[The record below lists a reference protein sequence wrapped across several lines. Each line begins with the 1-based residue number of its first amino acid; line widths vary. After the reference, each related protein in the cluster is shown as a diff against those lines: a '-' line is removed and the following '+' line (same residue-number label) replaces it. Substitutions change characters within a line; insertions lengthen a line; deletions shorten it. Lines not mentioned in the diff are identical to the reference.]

1 MRIPRV
7 KKMMIGVAGS
17 SLLLA
22 ACATQPTT
30 TTMPVGTTA
39 TMVNPAPATT
49 TSAAPTATM
58 TAVDRQRADE
68 VARVLNRD
76 AELRN
81 QRMQVSALGHTVF
94 LEGEVA
100 TMHLEARAIA
110 AAREVSGVNRVIS
123 SLRVAGQPM
132 IGTTTMGVTPVAGV
146 QSAHVMSIDRPT
158 VFAGQAA
165 AGTATMTRR
174 ERQRADDI
182 ARSMRD
188 GRALRNEP
196 ISIRVV
202 GDTAYLEGYVRT
214 EENRAIAL
222 ATASVPGVG
231 RIVDNLMVG
240 DRTMAHH
247 QVVQPQLHTTTG
259 VHANGSLQ
267 VTGPT
272 VYGTLPAGAAVH
284 GTVMTARDREAAERI
299 TRTMRD
305 QRDLRD
311 APITVRVMGDTVYLE
326 GHVADERVRSA
337 AIASAGGHAGVN
349 TIVNRIHVSGQPA
362 ITYAPGTV
370 VAPHVTHQTW
380 VTPPTYANGAVTFN
394 QPTVAMDAMGTTTM
408 TATERQYADQIV
420 RQMRDHH
427 DLREMPITVRVS
439 GNTVF
444 LEGEVRTEYQ
454 RNAAIG
460 SAAGIPGV
468 NHIVNNLRV
477 TAPVGTVA
485 PFATGTLGFP
495 DPAGPRVVTLGT
507 EPFGPTDEAIVMRV
521 VRNMAQNTELRDQ
534 RIMVLYANGTVTL
547 EGEIA
552 SKSQEVLAIAAA
564 SGVDGVRNVVSNL
577 RVTDWANPPGTR
589 R

>member
-1 MRIPRV
+1 MRLTRV

-22 ACATQPTT
+22 ACATQPSGR
-30 TTMPVGTTA
+30 TMPVGTTA
-39 TMVNPAPATT
+39 TMAQPAATTT
-49 TSAAPTATM
+49 TSAAPTTTM
-58 TAVDRQRADE
+58 TAVDRQRAEE

-76 AELRN
+76 IELRN

-100 TMHLEARAIA
+100 NLQQEARAIA

-123 SLRVAGQPM
+123 SLWVTDQARFG
-132 IGTTTMGVTPVAGV
+132 TTMGVTPVAGV

-158 VFAGQAA
+158 VFVGQAA
-165 AGTATMTRR
+165 AGTPTMTRR
-174 ERQRADDI
+174 ERQRADQI

-202 GDTAYLEGYVRT
+202 GDTAYLEGFVRT

-222 ATASVPGVG
+222 AAASVPGVG
-231 RIVDNLMVG
+231 RIVDNMTLG
-240 DRTMAHH
+240 DRMTHH
-247 QVVQPQLHTTTG
+247 RLVQSGVHTTTG
-259 VHANGSLQ
+259 VYANGSVQ
-267 VTGPT
+267 ITGPT
-272 VYGTLPAGAAVH
+272 VYGTLPAGAAIH
-284 GTVMTARDREAAERI
+284 GTVMTARDREIAEQI
-299 TRTMRD
+299 TRAMRD
-305 QRDLRD
+305 HRDLRD
-311 APITVRVMGDTVYLE
+311 APITVRVMGDTVYLD
-326 GHVADERVRSA
+326 GTVADERARSA
-337 AIASAGGHAGVN
+337 AIASAGATAGVN
-349 TIVNRIHVSGQPA
+349 TIVTRIHVSGQPA

-370 VAPHVTHQTW
+370 VAPYVTHHPTW
-380 VTPPTYANGAVTFN
+380 VSPVYANGAVTFN
-394 QPTVAMDAMGTTTM
+394 QPTIALDAMGTTTM

-427 DLREMPITVRVS
+427 DLREMPITVRVI
-439 GNTVF
+439 GNTVY

-507 EPFGPTDEAIVMRV
+507 ESFGPTDEAIVMRV
-521 VRNMAQNTELRDQ
+521 VRNLAQNTELRDQ